1 MANIFT
7 EKTFISRVNKMTLD
21 LDCKEAERFK
31 KGKTAGSKDRLE
43 LAFIRMITPLVSR
56 KKLLEIDCYI
66 TKKY

>member
-1 MANIFT
+1 
-7 EKTFISRVNKMTLD
+7 MTLD